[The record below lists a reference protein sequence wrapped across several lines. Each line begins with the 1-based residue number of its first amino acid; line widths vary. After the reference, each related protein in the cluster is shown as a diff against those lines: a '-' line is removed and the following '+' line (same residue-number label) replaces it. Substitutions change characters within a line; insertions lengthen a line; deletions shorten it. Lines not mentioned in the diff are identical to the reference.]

1 MIHFQYTQYLLSLTA
16 IPVIILLFILLGRW
30 KKRAAKKIGDPLLVQ
45 QLTKSFSS
53 KKFKLKLVAFIV
65 GFTLCGFAVAGLVEP
80 DGSQKIT
87 RKGIDVMI
95 ALDVSKSML
104 AQDIQPSRLERA
116 KQVVSKII
124 DNSPEDKIGF
134 VIFAGRA
141 YLQMPMTVDHEAAK
155 MYLSSASPDDV
166 PTQGTVI
173 SDALKMCSSAFNPKE
188 KTYKAII
195 LISDGEDHDDDAL
208 KIAKQLG
215 KEGIMINTIGIGSP
229 QGAPI
234 MDPETNSYKTD
245 DKGNTVITKLNQ
257 QELSEIAKDGNGLY
271 QLYSTTNEVA
281 NNIKTR
287 LSGIGKEAA
296 VSDSSYKAFKQ
307 YFQYLLGAAL
317 AFLIIEFFVSE
328 KRKMNKKIAVTV
340 VIFLCAANA
349 SFAQNAKNEIIK
361 GNEAYKKN
369 NYDAAENSYRSAL
382 KIADNNTIAS
392 YNLGNT
398 LYRKDNT
405 DEAAESFDNTIK
417 NSTDNVTK
425 ENAFYNKGVA
435 YQKAKKLPECIN
447 AYENALML
455 NPQDED
461 ARQNLQRALKEQKEK
476 DKQDQKNKNQKPK
489 QDQKKQNQQNK
500 QDQQK
505 QNNEPKPQPSKI
517 SKQDAEEKL
526 KSLLENEKALQDKLH
541 KIKGAASPDKPE
553 KDW

>member
-1 MIHFQYTQYLLSLTA
+1 MIHFQYTEYLLSLTA
-16 IPVIILLFILLGRW
+16 LPAMILLYILLVRW
-30 KKRAAKKIGDPLLVQ
+30 KKKAAKKIGDPGLVQ

-53 KKFKLKLVAFIV
+53 KKFKIKLIAFIL
-65 GFTLCGFAVAGLVEP
+65 GFILCGFAVAGLVEP
-80 DGSQKIT
+80 DGTQKIN
-87 RKGIDVMI
+87 RKGIDIMI

-124 DNSPEDKIGF
+124 DNAPEDKIGL
-134 VIFAGRA
+134 VVFAGRA
-141 YLQMPMTVDHEAAK
+141 YLQMPMTIDHEAAK
-155 MYLSSASPDDV
+155 MYLASATPDDV

-173 SDALKMCSSAFNPKE
+173 SDALKMCYAAFNPKE
-188 KTYKAII
+188 KTYKSII
-195 LISDGEDHDDDAL
+195 LISDGEDHDDDAF

-215 KEGIMINTIGIGSP
+215 KEGIMINAIGIGSP

-271 QLYSTTNEVA
+271 QLYSTTNEVV
-281 NNIKTR
+281 NNIKSQ
-287 LSGIGKEAA
+287 LSGIGKETTI
-296 VSDSSYKAFKQ
+296 SDSSFDAFKQ
-307 YFQYLLGAAL
+307 YFQYFLAGALFLLV
-317 AFLIIEFFVSE
+317 IEFFISE
-328 KRKMNKKIAVTV
+328 KKKLSKKIVTTLI
-340 VIFLCAANA
+340 IFFFINSS
-349 SFAQNAKNEIIK
+349 SFAQNVKREIIK

-369 NYDAAENSYRSAL
+369 NYDAAENSYRDAL
-382 KIADNNTIAS
+382 KIADNNSTAS
-392 YNLGNT
+392 YNLGNA

-405 DEAAESFDNTIK
+405 DEAVEAFDNTLK
-417 NSTDNVTK
+417 NSSDNVTK
-425 ENAFYNKGVA
+425 ESAYYNKGVA

-476 DKQDQKNKNQKPK
+476 DKQDQKNKNQQPK
-489 QDQKKQNQQNK
+489 KDQKKQNQQNK

-505 QNNEPKPQPSKI
+505 QNNEPKPQASKI

-526 KSLLENEKALQDKLH
+526 KSLLENEKQLQDKLH